1 MMKNVLREAGGA
13 LVIIDIKELSGLQ
26 GKLACLQ
33 VTDLIFGLKIYREM
47 LLYDIVQ
54 KPSIILCAISPS
66 GKTI

>member
-33 VTDLIFGLKIYREM
+33 VTDLTFGLKNN
-47 LLYDIVQ
+47 V
-54 KPSIILCAISPS
+54 KC
-66 GKTI
+66 